1 MRIFLLLY
9 IILSFNQLSHADDT
23 EIYGV
28 AVSDGNNDVR
38 TNVLLIVDNSVSMD
52 AKVEYRTSVYDPNA
66 DYGDDFENDEFYLNS
81 DEDEGIPLSTLA
93 TNESINCESKLN
105 TLNTSGQVY
114 GEFLQKHYNK
124 KGSAKW
130 RSKNFDT
137 DSNLA
142 FACNGSKNTTT
153 LYSGHYLNFNKNS
166 PSGWVDRLDVVQG
179 IVKDLTRSL
188 NNINVGMM
196 SFDTNLSRQGGM
208 IDIPIDNISTNAE
221 SIRTT
226 VDGYAHETSTMLSES
241 LFEAQRYFSGSSVY
255 YGNGWSRSDDDHFS
269 SPDSRVSNDSSS
281 SDYNTYK
288 SPIEYECQKS
298 NIIILTDGAPWNDT
312 NGQYRIRPLI
322 QNLDN
327 FPSDLSKNCTNCLAE
342 LAYYMS
348 TVDQSDGNSGLN
360 GVQTVSTYTV
370 SAFGGVSDNDFL
382 EKTAR
387 YGKGEFYKS
396 DSPEQL
402 TADLNSAIL
411 NMLAKDST
419 FTAPAISVNAFN
431 NSEHRDELFYALFK
445 PDETAKWFGNLKK
458 YRIGDDGKIY
468 DKNDNL
474 AIDAS
479 TGFFAETSQD
489 EWSTRPAASES
500 GKDVQLGGI
509 ANIITPSTRAL
520 YSDESNLLKPFDDVV
535 SESTLGVP
543 SSQVSD
549 ITDWIKGYNSKL
561 ATKPARNYIGDPLH
575 SEPVVITY
583 GGTDTSPDSTIY
595 FGTNEGFIHA
605 INSETG
611 AEQFAFMPTELHS
624 IQSTYFENTSAS
636 TERPYGMD
644 GPITAWM
651 YDLNNDNVIYDTD
664 GNLNSGEHVYL
675 YAGMRR
681 GGNSYYAL
689 NVTDRDDPKL
699 LFKIEGGV
707 TPGFEKLGQTWSSMT
722 VAKVK
727 FNKQTKFVL
736 FFTGGYDT
744 NQDNITVTDADT
756 TGNAIYM
763 VDAST
768 GALLWTASNSD
779 SNLQISQMTNSIPA
793 SLTAVDITGE
803 GFVDYLFA
811 ADTAGR
817 IFRIDINQNNTGAQD
832 FAQGGVIAS
841 LAGSAPADKRRFY
854 NKPNVALV
862 KDKQKGDHL
871 TISIGSGQR
880 SAPISNKLVSNRF
893 YVIKDFNPYSAPSTY
908 VSKTEAPASMVT
920 LNNDEY
926 PESSKLYN
934 ATALMKNGKSA
945 LTNSM
950 KRLMSDGGG
959 WYVTLD
965 TTGEKVLSEST
976 TFSGAVIFTT
986 FSPSSGR
993 AVACEADTGR
1003 SKTYILNQVSA
1014 MSVVDLNEDGIL
1026 DEKDSSINLTQSG
1039 IAPRP
1044 VVIYRQ
1050 NGRKTIAI
1058 GTETIDDTRFNE
1070 TPPDPDCEAKGTC
1083 PSESIEQKCSKGN
1096 CYVIPQ
1102 YWRQNDSNY

>member
-28 AVSDGNNDVR
+28 SVSDGNNDVR
-38 TNVLLIVDNSVSMD
+38 TNVLLIVDNSGSMD
-52 AKVEYRTSVYDPNA
+52 AKVEYRTSVYDA
-66 DYGDDFENDEFYLNS
+66 GEDYGDDFENDEFYLALNS
-81 DEDEGIPLSTLA
+81 NEDEGIPLSALA
-93 TNESINCESKLN
+93 TNESTNCESKLN

-114 GEFLQKHYNK
+114 GWFLQKYYNK
-124 KGSAKW
+124 KGSSKW
-130 RSKNFDT
+130 RSKNFDL
-137 DSNLA
+137 DSSLS
-142 FACNGSKNTTT
+142 FACNGNKNARTI
-153 LYSGHYLNFNKNS
+153 YSGHYLNFRKNS
-166 PSGWVDRLDVVQG
+166 PTGWVDRLDVVQE

-188 NNINVGMM
+188 DNINVGMM
-196 SFDTNLSRQGGM
+196 SFDRSYYRQGGM
-208 IDIPIDNISTNAE
+208 IDIPIDNIDTNAA
-221 SIRTT
+221 SIRAK
-226 VDGYAHETSTMLSES
+226 VDSYEHEAHTPLSES

-255 YGNGWSRSDDDHFS
+255 YGNGSGPYSNHFS
-269 SPDSRVSNDSSS
+269 SPESRVSNNTNSN
-281 SDYNTYK
+281 DYNTYK

-298 NIIILTDGAPWNDT
+298 NIILLTDGAPYSDGDGRN
-312 NGQYRIRPLI
+312 RIRPLI

-348 TVDQSDGNSGLN
+348 TVDQSGGNSGLD

-370 SAFGGVSDNDFL
+370 SAFGGVSDNEFL
-382 EKTAR
+382 EKTAS
-387 YGKGEFYKS
+387 YGKGEFYQS

-402 TADLNSAIL
+402 TEDLNSAFL

-445 PDETAKWFGNLKK
+445 PDETAKWYGNLKK
-458 YRIGDDGKIY
+458 YKITDNGEIV

-479 TGFFAETSQD
+479 TGFFSETSQD

-509 ANIITPSTRAL
+509 ANIITPSTRTL

-561 ATKPARNYIGDPLH
+561 ASSPARNYIGDPLH

-583 GGTDTSPDSTIY
+583 GGTDASPDSTIY

-611 AEQFAFMPTELHS
+611 DEQFAFMPTELHS

-651 YDLNNDNVIYDTD
+651 YDLNNDSVIYDTNGD
-664 GNLNSGEHVYL
+664 LNTDEHVYL

-681 GGNSYYAL
+681 GGNSYYGL
-689 NVTDRDDPKL
+689 NVTDRDNPEL

-707 TPGFEKLGQTWSSMT
+707 TPGFEKLGQTWSKMT

-727 FNKQTKFVL
+727 FNKQVKFVL

-744 NQDNITVTDADT
+744 NQDNVTVTNADT

-779 SNLQISQMTNSIPA
+779 SNLKISQMTNSIPA

-803 GFVDYLFA
+803 GLVDYLFA

-817 IFRIDINQNNTGAQD
+817 VFRIDINQNNTGAQN

-841 LAGSAPADKRRFY
+841 LAGSDPADKRRFY

-862 KDKQKGDHL
+862 KDKQKGDYL

-880 SAPISNKLVSNRF
+880 SAPISNKSVSNRF
-893 YVIKDFNPYSAPSTY
+893 YVIKDSNPYYAPSTY
-908 VSKTEAPASMVT
+908 SAKTEAATTKVT
-920 LNNDEY
+920 LSANEPVDSN
-926 PESSKLYN
+926 KLYN
-934 ATALMKNGKSA
+934 ATSLMNEGKTAFS
-945 LTNSM
+945 NSM

-965 TTGEKVLSEST
+965 TTGEKVLAEST
-976 TFSGAVIFTT
+976 TFSGAVIFSS
-986 FSPSSGR
+986 FSPSSGT

-1003 SKTYILNQVSA
+1003 SKTYVLNQTTA

-1026 DEKDSSINLTQSG
+1026 DENDSSIELAQSG

-1044 VVIYRQ
+1044 VIIYRQ

-1058 GTETIDDTRFNE
+1058 GTETIDDSRFNE

-1083 PSESIEQKCSKGN
+1083 PSSNEQKCTKGN
-1096 CYVIPQ
+1096 CYVIPK
-1102 YWRQNDSNY
+1102 YWRQNDTNY